1 MKDFLAKITR
11 QLYILPG
18 GYYVYKIM
26 SKIFPPSQTSDIKI
40 IETPF
45 HFKIKVDLS
54 KYLGFSI
61 FWRGAHD
68 WSTIFVLKNF
78 VEKDDIIFDI
88 GANIGEYT
96 LYAASL
102 VNSNGKVY
110 SFEPVQS
117 MFYTLKQNVDLNSH
131 LRNKIICVN
140 KGLGNKKVIL
150 PIYDEQNNINEGLFS
165 IHQKN
170 FIHSKKIQDIE
181 IDTLDNFV
189 NENYLDRIDFIKI
202 DVEGHELYVLQGGID
217 AIKKFH
223 PKLMIEMSEKNFNA
237 AGYSKID
244 IFKLLEDMGYSIF
257 LILKRGQ
264 LKKVISS
271 SELPEFCNILA
282 IPK

>member
-1 MKDFLAKITR
+1 MKDFFAKITR
-11 QLYILPG
+11 QLYIVPG
-18 GYYVYKIM
+18 GYYVYKM
-26 SKIFPPSQTSDIKI
+26 FSKIFPPSKNSDIKI
-40 IETPF
+40 IDTPC
-45 HFKIKVDLS
+45 HFKIKVDVS
-54 KYLGFSI
+54 KYLGYSI

-78 VEKDDIIFDI
+78 VKKDDVIFDI

-96 LYAASL
+96 LYAASFI
-102 VNSNGKVY
+102 NSNGKVY

-117 MFYTLKQNVDLNSH
+117 VFNILKQNVDLNSH

-140 KGLGNKKVIL
+140 KGLGNKKAIL

-170 FIHSKKIQDIE
+170 FIQSKKIQDIE

-189 NENYLDRIDFIKI
+189 NENYIDRIDFIKI
-202 DVEGHELYVLQGGID
+202 DVEGNELYVLQG
-217 AIKKFH
+217 AESCLKKLQ
-223 PKLMIEMSEKNFNA
+223 PKLLIEMSEKNFNA
-237 AGYSKID
+237 AGYTKQD
-244 IFKLLEDMGYSIF
+244 IFNFLESLGYLIH
-257 LILKRGQ
+257 LILKRGN
-264 LKKVISS
+264 LKKVTTP

>member
-1 MKDFLAKITR
+1 M
-11 QLYILPG
+11 
-18 GYYVYKIM
+18 
-26 SKIFPPSQTSDIKI
+26 
-40 IETPF
+40 
-45 HFKIKVDLS
+45 
-54 KYLGFSI
+54 
-61 FWRGAHD
+61 
-68 WSTIFVLKNF
+68 
-78 VEKDDIIFDI
+78 
-88 GANIGEYT
+88 
-96 LYAASL
+96 
-102 VNSNGKVY
+102 
-110 SFEPVQS
+110 
-117 MFYTLKQNVDLNSH
+117 
-131 LRNKIICVN
+131 
-140 KGLGNKKVIL
+140 